1 MNKFIASIALVLVSI
16 VCIAQDTKS
25 HVSMNLYGGTKN
37 TVGFQITGGK
47 NVILGLGVGMYYGES
62 YVGEDFTTIFHW
74 TKYPQDVYQ
83 HITAPH
89 TSIYAI
95 VGRKIT
101 DKLAVQINTGIW
113 TKQTYHNAVDKYGI
127 LGSRGFYYTT
137 ESAGINVLLGG
148 QITYEVNKIGALV
161 GYDTFSGPKFGL
173 TYSF

>member
-1 MNKFIASIALVLVSI
+1 MKKILVVAITLIASVSSF
-16 VCIAQDTKS
+16 AQNTKS

-47 NVILGLGVGMYYGES
+47 DVIFGLGVGMFFGES

-95 VGRKIT
+95 AGRKIT
-101 DKLAVQINTGIW
+101 DKLAVQVNTGIW

-137 ESAGINVLLGG
+137 EPAGINVLLGG
-148 QITYEVNKIGALV
+148 QITYEVNKIGVLA
-161 GYDTFSGPKFGL
+161 GYDNFSGGKFGL